1 MDLAAALVSG
11 LLALLCATSAV
22 RKLSHSSAVVASYE
36 RAGVPEH
43 RLNALAA
50 VLLAAAGGLVAGVAW
65 SPIGVAA
72 SAGLIVYFA
81 LAVVAHLRADD
92 REHVATPTVMFV
104 LAVASFVLQLLA
116 T

>member
-1 MDLAAALVSG
+1 MALAAALVSG

-50 VLLAAAGGLVAGVAW
+50 VLLAAAGGLVAGIAW
-65 SPIGVAA
+65 APIGGAA

-81 LAVVAHLRADD
+81 LAVVTHLRAED

-104 LAVASFVLQLLA
+104 LAV
-116 T
+116 